1 MMAKST
7 DAMHINKFMAV
18 SKENRYI
25 TVIFIP
31 ASELVYQLSISNRH
45 KFSVIC
51 TFNLFINNGCCI
63 IIMYNVSLVHFIQNE
78 MQGTSNRGFPNLL
91 SDHKTMV
98 PSQE

>member
-25 TVIFIP
+25 TEIFIP
-31 ASELVYQLSISNRH
+31 ASVLVYQSSISDRH

-63 IIMYNVSLVHFIQNE
+63 IMFNVSLVHFIQNE
-78 MQGTSNRGFPNLL
+78 MQGTFSRGFPNLL